1 MVYGLSWAAPFSY
14 GQQQQQQQQQQ
25 EQQPGLMATA
35 LASASFYDCSL
46 NVWQPRALGKAAL
59 AQSD

>member
-14 GQQQQQQQQQQ
+14 GQQQQE
-25 EQQPGLMATA
+25 EQQPGLTATA

>member
-14 GQQQQQQQQQQ
+14 GQQQQQQQQ
-25 EQQPGLMATA
+25 PGLTATA